1 MKTILDDPGLAFIF
15 NETADVRP
23 EAEILTPAG
32 HALRPD
38 RVIIKDGQAVVVD
51 YKTGKPMEKYK
62 TQLEQY
68 AKSLEDIGYI
78 NVKKYLLYLEPEVR
92 LEEV

>member
-1 MKTILDDPGLAFIF
+1 
-15 NETADVRP
+15 VRP
-23 EAEILTPAG
+23 EAEILTHAG
-32 HALRPD
+32 HTLRPD
-38 RVIIKDGQAVVVD
+38 RVIIREGQAVVVD

-68 AKSLEDIGYI
+68 TKCLEDIGYK